1 MRDSSRQPDKG
12 CVVLGGA
19 CRSDRARLDEP
30 PNIPLFYPDRAAI
43 KYSRAAI
50 VVLMSIAAPYQSD
63 GRLVCCLQRVAM
75 NDPNPLKLIPESE
88 LNPVPVFSCIVIL
101 GSPDETGRRQ
111 ARVAN
116 LAGIT
121 AEGASERDLLTA
133 IMKKFRAVTLGFTER
148 GEQIPWIEPPET
160 PGKGES
166 QRFIPVHL

>member
-1 MRDSSRQPDKG
+1 
-12 CVVLGGA
+12 
-19 CRSDRARLDEP
+19 
-30 PNIPLFYPDRAAI
+30 
-43 KYSRAAI
+43 
-50 VVLMSIAAPYQSD
+50 
-63 GRLVCCLQRVAM
+63 M
-75 NDPNPLKLIPESE
+75 NDPNPLKLIPENE

-101 GSPDETGRRQ
+101 GQPDDSGKRQ

-133 IMKKFRAVTLGFTER
+133 IMKKFRAVTQGFTER

-160 PGKGES
+160 PGNGES